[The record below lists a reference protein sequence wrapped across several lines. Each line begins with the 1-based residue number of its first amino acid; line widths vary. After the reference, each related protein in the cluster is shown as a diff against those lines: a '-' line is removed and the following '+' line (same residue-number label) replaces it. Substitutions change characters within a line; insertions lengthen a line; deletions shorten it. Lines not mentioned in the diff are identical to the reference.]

1 METSEEILEE
11 ILEKTLEENSI
22 LIAGGG
28 LEGAWSGMMNAIS
41 VM

>member
-1 METSEEILEE
+1 METLEE

-28 LEGAWSGMMNAIS
+28 LEGALPGMMNAIFVS
-41 VM
+41 G